1 MIKYEKETI
10 TNLLSEIKSAHK
22 LLSELKAKDIAELKA
37 DPHLVGSAKYN
48 FIVSIEAAI
57 DICNHLISKNGYRVP
72 DDYSDSFRILAEESL
87 LSQDFVEE
95 RLVKMARF
103 RNRLV
108 HQYWKIDIETL
119 YEILQNNLVDLEQF
133 IKEIKKHF

>member
-1 MIKYEKETI
+1 MINYEKETI
-10 TNLLSEIKSAHK
+10 TNLFSEIKSAHK
-22 LLSELKAKDIAELKA
+22 LLSDLKNKDIADLKA

-57 DICNHLISKNGYRVP
+57 DICNHIISKNGYR
-72 DDYSDSFRILAEESL
+72 
-87 LSQDFVEE
+87 DFVEE

-108 HQYWKIDIETL
+108 HQYWKIDLETL

-133 IKEIKKHF
+133 IKEIKEHL